1 MDTCILEK
9 DQGLRSMLEQAIGLA
24 RFLKKDAVVELLFE
38 LLGDPIRMEAIGD
51 DPVIRDV
58 LDKIMLMQRMASKDL
73 KKRQK
78 LEKLQRYTAHS
89 DDSEDDSTLREL
101 IQQCEA
107 LIKVG
112 HHYFCISSNSWIY
125 NYVVILISLY

>member
-1 MDTCILEK
+1 
-9 DQGLRSMLEQAIGLA
+9 MLEQAIGLA

-78 LEKLQRYTAHS
+78 LEKLQRYTTHS

-112 HHYFCISSNSWIY
+112 HYYCICSNSWIQ
-125 NYVVILISLY
+125 IFTISNFY

>member
-107 LIKVG
+107 LIKVAQ
-112 HHYFCISSNSWIY
+112 YFCICTNSWIQ
-125 NYVVILISLY
+125 IFT